1 MVHLTLMSYPIR
13 TIFQTQ
19 GSEQGERKRHC
30 CHSIHTVCN
39 KPTSFTRYRSTSQ
52 HFHSASMHAT
62 TRARR
67 REIWD
72 RERRARERRMGSR
85 AGEAGEGVERG
96 SGGGIWA
103 REVTPP
109 LPHFAALALPLKEA
123 ETRGGVYLRHHA
135 EERKNGRPLRHGDAA
150 QKERERLQRRRGI
163 SASASFPH
171 ESASTL
177 SPLGN
182 PGQFHLVL
190 CFSCSYYTTVIQTSY

>member
-72 RERRARERRMGSR
+72 RERRARERLMGSR

-103 REVTPP
+103 REVPRRSGE
-109 LPHFAALALPLKEA
+109 HWISDEA
-123 ETRGGVYLRHHA
+123 
-135 EERKNGRPLRHGDAA
+135 KN
-150 QKERERLQRRRGI
+150 
-163 SASASFPH
+163 
-171 ESASTL
+171 TL
-177 SPLGN
+177 SAG
-182 PGQFHLVL
+182 VI
-190 CFSCSYYTTVIQTSY
+190 SVSYV